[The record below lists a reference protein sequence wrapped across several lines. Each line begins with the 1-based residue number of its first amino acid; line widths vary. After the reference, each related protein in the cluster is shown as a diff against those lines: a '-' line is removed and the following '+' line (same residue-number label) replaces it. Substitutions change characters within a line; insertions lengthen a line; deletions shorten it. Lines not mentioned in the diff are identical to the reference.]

1 MHEPSVREIFGS
13 GESDSEDHDES
24 DAEDHESDAWR
35 SQPHE
40 MFGSSDRL
48 FVGDL
53 DGDLAMLVGGDY
65 EIIKLHPV
73 SIFFMTNLLNAQY
86 TTLKPSRDYCRCFK
100 KLSKTV
106 L

>member
-1 MHEPSVREIFGS
+1 MSPTAKTTSPTPKTTSPTPGDRNPVAHG
-13 GESDSEDHDES
+13 
-24 DAEDHESDAWR
+24 
-35 SQPHE
+35 